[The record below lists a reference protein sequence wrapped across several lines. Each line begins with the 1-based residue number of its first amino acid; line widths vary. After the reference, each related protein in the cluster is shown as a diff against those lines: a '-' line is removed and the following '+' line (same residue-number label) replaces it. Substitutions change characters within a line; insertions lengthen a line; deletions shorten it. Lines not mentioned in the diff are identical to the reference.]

1 MTPEQKS
8 RQQIDRQLEQAGWIV
23 QDYRQMNISAGLGVA
38 VREFSLTTGFADYML
53 YAASRAIGVV
63 EGKPEGFG
71 LAGVAEQTAKYSV
84 GLPKL
89 LPAWEMPLP
98 FAYESTGTE
107 CRFTNR
113 REPDARSRA
122 VFTFH
127 RPEELIRLVQ
137 LDKQVRG
144 LLQEMPPLNTGNLWN
159 VQVDSINNLERSLA
173 LNKPRA
179 LIQMATGSGK
189 TFTAVNF
196 CYRLIK
202 YAGAKR
208 ILFLVDRN
216 NLGSQTLNEFQQFVS
231 PVNGYKFIE
240 EYTVQHLKKNTI
252 APAAKVC
259 ITTIQRLYS
268 MLKGEDDFQEENEEG
283 SLFETENALFK
294 EPLPVIYNARIPIE
308 MFDFIVVDECHRSIY
323 NIWRQVLEYFDAFL
337 IGLTATPTKQT
348 IGFFGENLV
357 QDYAHE
363 QAVVDGVNVG
373 YDVYRIETKITK
385 DGARL
390 AREPGVFVPHR
401 DRRTKGKKYREL
413 DDDLTYTA
421 NQLDRDVVSE
431 NQIRLV
437 IRTFRDKLPEIFPGR
452 TEVPKTLVFAKTDL
466 HAEDVVRIIR
476 EEFGK
481 GNDFCQKITSKSTG
495 RKPEDLLSAF
505 RNSYFP
511 RIAVTVDMI
520 ATGTDVKPL
529 ECLIF
534 MRNIRSLG
542 YFEQMKGRGCRVV
555 DPDVLQSVTP
565 DARHKTHFVIVDA
578 VGVCEDE
585 KSATR
590 PMDRK
595 PSVPL
600 DKLLNLVAAGAASDD
615 VVSTLASRLSRL
627 DRELESTQQ
636 TAIQQASGGKS
647 LAELSAGLLES
658 IDPDTN
664 TELAVQ
670 KFKIPNGPYGQ
681 SPEPTEEQI
690 VEVERERIASA
701 LRTFHD
707 PRLRD
712 AILAAK
718 QSLDQVIDEQT
729 PDQLLRAGFDA
740 EALEKAR
747 SMLTS
752 FRKFIEDNRDEIEA
766 LQVLYS
772 VPWRA
777 GLKFRHVKELATK
790 LNQPPFFVDPNRP
803 ESLRRLWQAFEVV
816 EPDKVRGKGG
826 KQLVDVIAMVR
837 HAIDPNTPLSPV
849 GITVEE
855 RYQQWMSEQQT
866 ASVTFTADQ
875 RKWLDAIKDHIA
887 ASLNIEQEDLEE
899 VPFNS
904 IGGLGRAYELFGD
917 QLSSILD
924 ELNMRLAA

>member
-1 MTPEQKS
+1 
-8 RQQIDRQLEQAGWIV
+8 
-23 QDYRQMNISAGLGVA
+23 
-38 VREFSLTTGFADYML
+38 
-53 YAASRAIGVV
+53 
-63 EGKPEGFG
+63 
-71 LAGVAEQTAKYSV
+71 
-84 GLPKL
+84 
-89 LPAWEMPLP
+89 
-98 FAYESTGTE
+98 
-107 CRFTNR
+107 
-113 REPDARSRA
+113 
-122 VFTFH
+122 
-127 RPEELIRLVQ
+127 
-137 LDKQVRG
+137 
-144 LLQEMPPLNTGNLWN
+144 
-159 VQVDSINNLERSLA
+159 
-173 LNKPRA
+173 
-179 LIQMATGSGK
+179 
-189 TFTAVNF
+189 
-196 CYRLIK
+196 
-202 YAGAKR
+202 
-208 ILFLVDRN
+208 
-216 NLGSQTLNEFQQFVS
+216 
-231 PVNGYKFIE
+231 
-240 EYTVQHLKKNTI
+240 
-252 APAAKVC
+252 
-259 ITTIQRLYS
+259 
-268 MLKGEDDFQEENEEG
+268 
-283 SLFETENALFK
+283 
-294 EPLPVIYNARIPIE
+294 
-308 MFDFIVVDECHRSIY
+308 
-323 NIWRQVLEYFDAFL
+323 
-337 IGLTATPTKQT
+337 
-348 IGFFGENLV
+348 
-357 QDYAHE
+357 
-363 QAVVDGVNVG
+363 
-373 YDVYRIETKITK
+373 
-385 DGARL
+385 
-390 AREPGVFVPHR
+390 
-401 DRRTKGKKYREL
+401 
-413 DDDLTYTA
+413 
-421 NQLDRDVVSE
+421 
-431 NQIRLV
+431 
-437 IRTFRDKLPEIFPGR
+437 
-452 TEVPKTLVFAKTDL
+452 
-466 HAEDVVRIIR
+466 VRIIR

-647 LAELSAGLLES
+647 LAELSAGLLDS

-670 KFKIPNGPYGQ
+670 QFKIPNGPYGQ

-701 LRTFHD
+701 LRAFHD
-707 PRLRD
+707 PKLRD

-777 GLKFRHVKELATK
+777 GLRFRHVKELATK

-866 ASVTFTADQ
+866 AGVTFTADQ